1 MNGKHYYVTVDGDY
15 ICVEDN
21 NTDFNLATWNNGVI
35 EVEDFDYPSSAYQSG
50 STSIDG
56 GGANDGVGTTS
67 LTLGGISFSIG
78 TECASHGDGSGYD
91 SSGAKELSGDCYY
104 YATWSSDSD
113 DTYKYIYWTIYFY
126 NDSLSNRTW
135 KPQEVSYTVTE
146 RPSGETPHYKAW
158 YQNGPGGSS
167 TTAYGDTAEDAAE
180 ALYATTKRAY
190 GGAYS
195 GFRNFQNT
203 YQHSSSAPG
212 GAGHI
217 NFDACSQ
224 NQIFY
229 AKVGA
234 KAKNSVYLNVK
245 KSTDSAYSNI
255 VNNNSNYSLKDT
267 KFDVYWK
274 DGNTYKLAKDKNGDY
289 TITIDADGN
298 SNTLEYDASWI
309 GYTVYLKETQA
320 GKGYRL
326 NSDYSDGVTLAEAGE
341 TYTAKISNKP
351 VYDPANIQLSKISNN
366 NQYNGTISPANA
378 IYRVE
383 QFDAITTNPSGSAV
397 KTWYYATDSD
407 GVITTRKPSYIAN
420 SNNNWSTASSS
431 TYVSP
436 TSSAGYLTWPIGTYR
451 IKEVRVPMH
460 TENGSWVESGL
471 KLSSH
476 TYIVTVEQAS
486 SGSKSVT
493 TTIYRDGTQISSVT
507 RPSDDTTATPQAVED
522 EETESWYPI
531 GVVKVDKTKA
541 DGGVTGVGT
550 TPNKNVPQGDATFNG
565 AQYYLYTTKNITD
578 KFFSKSQNRQLY
590 TLTNVGNNLWQV
602 YNANGTPVV
611 ITTGPN
617 GFGQTLSTLPYA
629 DCYAVREFKEPAGYK
644 LDSTLYT
651 VTSKWTTNDGATI
664 IDTFV
669 VGPQTYNVPTVT
681 GYRGAKG
688 DVTDDVTRFNL
699 AVKKKDVIVNEDGT
713 TTVLT
718 QGDASLAG
726 IRYAVVNR
734 SANPVVFNG
743 KDFAPNRIVTV
754 ITTNANGDANVRNIP
769 YGSYEVYELR
779 ADAQSDANVIGQQV
793 NVGVTD
799 LSGGVFGT
807 SKYANFINGKPSGYL
822 HSEDSIDVPTT
833 SMKYTVIGKKITGHP
848 TSTTD
853 NAETYTVDTYYNEPV
868 KNTITVVKKDIE
880 LNTEDTNQ
888 GVNKLSGIKFA
899 VINNSKKDSS
909 NPLNGG
915 VWYKGTF
922 YEVGDVVEVLTTDE
936 HGSATTDELPFG
948 TYIIREL
955 RKDNLVEPGDVW
967 ANLTSDKLGTSIYA
981 NDYYIY
987 TDTKN
992 DTINET
998 YTTHDSTQK
1007 VVSLSPAI
1015 STEVSEAIVKDVN
1028 ADAPV
1033 RGDIDFL
1040 KVNIDG
1046 DVMSY
1051 IPFMV
1056 QHLDENRNVLETH
1069 VVITD
1074 AQGHINT
1081 ETRKNKSYSTINTLD
1096 SRLQYKDD
1104 GTPYFDE
1111 TGINYED
1118 AANVNIW
1125 FGDVENYEDKD
1136 FICDNRGSFLYGTY
1150 KITELQS
1157 SKNEGM
1163 DMLGKE
1169 FTITKDNDT
1178 VTPDGVMVDL
1188 EVVFTSEALDVRTDS
1203 TNLTIGSQVTIDDTV
1218 DIEHLKSYIETADGE
1233 KEYLKY
1239 KIETEIVNVKKDGT
1253 KVSLGTFEPKHIT
1266 YDNHGRVVESE
1277 DNTFMPEVYDNPDN
1291 DLDPTRTTYVH
1302 DFVLRSTGID
1312 TSNVEP
1318 GSYVAV
1324 IDHVYQ
1330 WDSTNNVWTHIVT
1343 HNEDCT
1349 EESQKLYA
1357 PDINTLATNNSTKTR
1372 VASLDPK
1379 TKASDIISYEGLGEG
1394 NDYVFTIKLVD
1405 DNNNIIKD
1413 VNDNDCVI
1421 TTTLHTQAK
1430 DSNGN
1435 LLNSV
1440 YYVPSGNYL
1449 LGPGTASFKFDEV
1462 GFEPFEIPNDVINMH
1477 FVVSASNSV
1486 FDSTVGDIVSDA
1498 ILSHNADLT
1507 DELEVIRRPQFT
1519 TLASSVDGY
1528 TNQMLPCD
1536 KEVSIKDTL
1545 SYTNLAET
1553 IEVKVVS
1560 KATVVKINDD
1570 TVDKSL
1576 LNKVVLTSENYA
1588 TLEQAVGTTKSTEV
1602 ILDSFD
1608 TTPYAGTTLSVSSK
1622 IYMVV
1627 DGQDVLIG
1635 NHNEDNTDESEW
1647 VAIPKIGTTAYN
1659 TSDGRN
1665 YKVISREYADVTLTD
1680 YVNFTTIE
1688 GNKAWTFTATL
1699 MDKVTEEPVK
1709 DANGNIV
1716 TKDVTFTP
1724 LTDENV
1730 IISKRETINGVEM
1743 VSGTYPVPI
1752 TFTQVLKSYDW
1763 EEAEEPWV
1771 IFEDVK
1777 PHTPGHTEVKY
1788 AVHNDLEDD
1797 KQTVTHPLFRTTV
1810 ANTKT
1815 GLKNVAATDNQ
1826 SVTDTVEFKYF
1837 KQAVKEGDKF
1847 TLVIEAHNAAD
1858 GSPILDKD
1866 GKVYTNSKVFT
1877 YKGQKSEDIEL
1888 TFDATGFEGQTIVFY
1903 ETLYYGENKFE
1914 DKYKVLVEDDNT
1926 LAEQSVTIPEIHTTA
1941 VDVVSNSHTLTFDKK
1956 IKDVVDMKGIAPNTE
1971 YKLIT
1976 KIFDKDTNSIVTDSN
1991 GKDVVWEKD
2000 YKSGDANTE
2009 GTIHHEEVSHIEYKT
2024 SDGEQ
2029 FVTEREA
2036 IAHIEDADLTDDT
2049 IEEVKVV
2056 DVEEG
2061 DETVIIPAVSDTV
2074 TVNMDLSKLDANTFK
2089 SIEGHDIVIYEYLY
2103 MVKYPDT
2110 PYAAHTDKNDKDQTI
2125 EIPEVH
2131 TELLDGGN
2139 LTHEV
2144 ALAGEEITLVDTV
2157 YYSNLLVGESYE
2169 IKGVLMDKDKKE
2181 PLKDANGKTVE
2192 GTAKLEN
2199 ITNPNG
2205 QAKITFT
2212 VNADVLT
2219 NLMITKDAKGNSV
2232 YTATPKDIVAFETL
2246 TTYAIEG
2253 ETTKIYTYSK
2263 EEDLSDKD
2271 QTVTVPNPTTH
2282 TTIKDAADN
2291 DNVIDGTKK
2300 NQTIIDTVYYDNLI
2314 VGKEYTVTGKLV
2326 VKSRNGEL
2334 IKYETDEKGEII
2346 NPEYV
2351 KDANGKIVTAS
2362 TTFKP
2367 TKSTGTV
2374 DVVFENI
2381 DTTLYAGTKIVG
2393 FESVKYGDIEVMSHN
2408 DINDESQTLTISL
2421 QLHAQIAKADNDNV
2435 KYYLKGAEIT
2445 IWKMQYTDKDGNP
2458 VPISQVTEDNSG
2470 QYAVTQKVATDI
2482 NGNECKGLTDE
2493 NGMVNYTVLFDET
2506 AKYYAQETKAP
2517 DGYLINSNMFEI
2529 TPTGEKESDGVD
2541 LIKISVLDKRI
2552 TRRPK
2557 TGDTTPI
2564 MLLIAFICMGT
2575 LGGAG
2580 LLLTSKK
2587 KNGAKVTNV
2596 NTNVT
2601 NADDAEITEKQDE

>member
-1 MNGKHYYVTVDGDY
+1 
-15 ICVEDN
+15 
-21 NTDFNLATWNNGVI
+21 
-35 EVEDFDYPSSAYQSG
+35 
-50 STSIDG
+50 
-56 GGANDGVGTTS
+56 
-67 LTLGGISFSIG
+67 
-78 TECASHGDGSGYD
+78 
-91 SSGAKELSGDCYY
+91 
-104 YATWSSDSD
+104 
-113 DTYKYIYWTIYFY
+113 
-126 NDSLSNRTW
+126 
-135 KPQEVSYTVTE
+135 
-146 RPSGETPHYKAW
+146 
-158 YQNGPGGSS
+158 
-167 TTAYGDTAEDAAE
+167 
-180 ALYATTKRAY
+180 
-190 GGAYS
+190 
-195 GFRNFQNT
+195 
-203 YQHSSSAPG
+203 
-212 GAGHI
+212 
-217 NFDACSQ
+217 
-224 NQIFY
+224 
-229 AKVGA
+229 
-234 KAKNSVYLNVK
+234 
-245 KSTDSAYSNI
+245 
-255 VNNNSNYSLKDT
+255 
-267 KFDVYWK
+267 
-274 DGNTYKLAKDKNGDY
+274 
-289 TITIDADGN
+289 
-298 SNTLEYDASWI
+298 
-309 GYTVYLKETQA
+309 
-320 GKGYRL
+320 
-326 NSDYSDGVTLAEAGE
+326 
-341 TYTAKISNKP
+341 
-351 VYDPANIQLSKISNN
+351 
-366 NQYNGTISPANA
+366 
-378 IYRVE
+378 
-383 QFDAITTNPSGSAV
+383 
-397 KTWYYATDSD
+397 
-407 GVITTRKPSYIAN
+407 
-420 SNNNWSTASSS
+420 
-431 TYVSP
+431 
-436 TSSAGYLTWPIGTYR
+436 
-451 IKEVRVPMH
+451 
-460 TENGSWVESGL
+460 
-471 KLSSH
+471 
-476 TYIVTVEQAS
+476 
-486 SGSKSVT
+486 
-493 TTIYRDGTQISSVT
+493 
-507 RPSDDTTATPQAVED
+507 
-522 EETESWYPI
+522 
-531 GVVKVDKTKA
+531 
-541 DGGVTGVGT
+541 
-550 TPNKNVPQGDATFNG
+550 
-565 AQYYLYTTKNITD
+565 
-578 KFFSKSQNRQLY
+578 
-590 TLTNVGNNLWQV
+590 
-602 YNANGTPVV
+602 
-611 ITTGPN
+611 
-617 GFGQTLSTLPYA
+617 
-629 DCYAVREFKEPAGYK
+629 
-644 LDSTLYT
+644 
-651 VTSKWTTNDGATI
+651 
-664 IDTFV
+664 
-669 VGPQTYNVPTVT
+669 
-681 GYRGAKG
+681 
-688 DVTDDVTRFNL
+688 
-699 AVKKKDVIVNEDGT
+699 
-713 TTVLT
+713 
-718 QGDASLAG
+718 
-726 IRYAVVNR
+726 
-734 SANPVVFNG
+734 
-743 KDFAPNRIVTV
+743 
-754 ITTNANGDANVRNIP
+754 
-769 YGSYEVYELR
+769 
-779 ADAQSDANVIGQQV
+779 
-793 NVGVTD
+793 
-799 LSGGVFGT
+799 
-807 SKYANFINGKPSGYL
+807 
-822 HSEDSIDVPTT
+822 
-833 SMKYTVIGKKITGHP
+833 
-848 TSTTD
+848 
-853 NAETYTVDTYYNEPV
+853 
-868 KNTITVVKKDIE
+868 
-880 LNTEDTNQ
+880 
-888 GVNKLSGIKFA
+888 
-899 VINNSKKDSS
+899 
-909 NPLNGG
+909 
-915 VWYKGTF
+915 
-922 YEVGDVVEVLTTDE
+922 
-936 HGSATTDELPFG
+936 
-948 TYIIREL
+948 
-955 RKDNLVEPGDVW
+955 
-967 ANLTSDKLGTSIYA
+967 
-981 NDYYIY
+981 
-987 TDTKN
+987 
-992 DTINET
+992 
-998 YTTHDSTQK
+998 
-1007 VVSLSPAI
+1007 
-1015 STEVSEAIVKDVN
+1015 
-1028 ADAPV
+1028 
-1033 RGDIDFL
+1033 
-1040 KVNIDG
+1040 
-1046 DVMSY
+1046 
-1051 IPFMV
+1051 
-1056 QHLDENRNVLETH
+1056 
-1069 VVITD
+1069 
-1074 AQGHINT
+1074 
-1081 ETRKNKSYSTINTLD
+1081 
-1096 SRLQYKDD
+1096 

-1136 FICDNRGSFLYGTY
+1136 FICDNRGSFLYGKY

-1203 TNLTIGSQVTIDDTV
+1203 TNLTIGSKVTIDDTV
-1218 DIEHLKSYIETADGE
+1218 NIEHLKSYIETADGE

-1330 WDSTNNVWTHIVT
+1330 WDSTNKVWTHIVT
-1343 HNEDCT
+1343 HNKDCT

-1405 DNNNIIKD
+1405 DDNNIIKD

-1435 LLNSV
+1435 LLDSV

-1560 KATVVKINDD
+1560 KATVVKINDE

-1771 IFEDVK
+1771 IFEDIK

-1976 KIFDKDTNSIVTDSN
+1976 KIFDKDTNSIVKDSN
-1991 GKDVVWEKD
+1991 GKDVIWENN
-2000 YKSGDANTE
+2000 YTSGDANTE

-2036 IAHIEDADLTDDT
+2036 IAHIDDAGLTDDT

-2181 PLKDANGKTVE
+2181 PLKDANGKIVE
-2192 GTAKLEN
+2192 GKATLKDIN
-2199 ITNPNG
+2199 NPNG

-2219 NLMITKDAKGNSV
+2219 NLMITKDDKGNSV

-2334 IKYETDEKGEII
+2334 ITYETDEKGEII

-2458 VPISQVTEDNSG
+2458 VPISQVNEDNSG
-2470 QYAVTQKVATDI
+2470 KYAVTQKVATDI

-2575 LGGAG
+2575 LGGIG
-2580 LLLTSKK
+2580 LLLTGKK